1 MSRPAVLSTPPVA
14 ESAAHSPLLLPTV
27 LTGVFITI
35 LDFFIVNVAIPT
47 IRADLGAGSAAI
59 EWIVAGYGLAYGSGL
74 VLGGRLGDLFG
85 RRRVYAA
92 GLLLFTLASLAC
104 GLAGS
109 PGALITARVV
119 QGLAAALLTP
129 QVLAVIRT
137 AYTGARQARAI
148 NRYALTMGL
157 AAVFGQLV
165 GGALIEADLA
175 GSGWRACFLI
185 NVPIGIAAF
194 ALTLRHVPESRPGGT
209 RLDLGGA
216 GLITLGLVAL
226 LLPLIEGREQ
236 GWPAWTWVS
245 LAASVALLLLYA
257 RRSHPT
263 PLIDPGLFRERAV
276 TVGLLAQLAFTMTMG
291 AYFLIFALWVQQGR
305 GLDALHAGLLF
316 APIGAGYLAASLLAP
331 RFTRRFERQTIALGA
346 VLRAAALTLLLAL
359 VAAGAPLGAIAPV
372 LAVDGFGMG
381 LALAPIMGTVLARV
395 TPHHAGQAAGVLTTT
410 QQVGNALGVGIIGV
424 IFFGALGGGPAHA
437 FQHGLIY
444 LAAASL
450 GLAAI
455 VQLLPTRR

>member
-1 MSRPAVLSTPPVA
+1 MDLAA
-14 ESAAHSPLLLPTV
+14 ERAEPSPLLLPTV
-27 LTGVFITI
+27 LTGIFITI

-47 IRADLGAGSAAI
+47 IRSDLHAGAAAI
-59 EWIVAGYGLAYGSGL
+59 EWIVAGYGLSYGSGL
-74 VLGGRLGDLFG
+74 ILGGRLGDLFG

-92 GLLLFTLASLAC
+92 GLALFTVASLAC

-109 PGALITARVV
+109 PGTLVAARVV

-129 QVLAVIRT
+129 QILAVIRT
-137 AYTGARQARAI
+137 AYAGERQIRAI

-157 AAVFGQLV
+157 ASVAGQLV
-165 GGALIEADLA
+165 GGVLIHADLA

-194 ALTLRHVPESRPGGT
+194 ALTLRHVPESRPGRDT

-236 GWPAWTWVS
+236 GWPAWTW
-245 LAASVALLLLYA
+245 ASFAVAIGLFIAYA
-257 RRSHPT
+257 IRPHPA

-276 TVGLLAQLAFTMTMG
+276 TVGLLAQLTFTMTMAG
-291 AYFLIFALWVQQGR
+291 YFLIFAFYAQQGR
-305 GLDALHAGLLF
+305 GLGALGAGLLF
-316 APIGAGYLAASLLAP
+316 TPMAAGYLAASLLAP
-331 RFTRRFERQTIALGA
+331 RFTARLARQTIALGG
-346 VLRAAALTLLLAL
+346 VTRAAALVALLAL
-359 VAAGAPLGAIAPV
+359 VTAAAPLAVLVPV
-372 LAVDGFGMG
+372 LAIDGFGMG

-395 TPHHAGQAAGVLTTT
+395 APHHAGQAAGVLTTT
-410 QQVGNALGVGIIGV
+410 QQVGGALGVGIIGV
-424 IFFGALGGGPAHA
+424 IFFGALGGGAAHA

-444 LAAASL
+444 VAAASL
-450 GLAAI
+450 LLAAV
-455 VQLLPTRR
+455 VQLLPARR

>member
-1 MSRPAVLSTPPVA
+1 MSRPNVLSTAPA
-14 ESAAHSPLLLPTV
+14 TSPLLLPTV

-47 IRADLGAGSAAI
+47 IRADLGAGTAAI
-59 EWIVAGYGLAYGSGL
+59 EWIVAGYGLAYGCGL

-92 GLLLFTLASLAC
+92 GLALFTVASLAC

-109 PGALITARVV
+109 PGALVTARIA

-137 AYTGARQARAI
+137 AYAGERQTKAI
-148 NRYALTMGL
+148 SSYALTMGM

-165 GGALIEADLA
+165 GGALIEATGD
-175 GSGWRACFLI
+175 WRACFLI
-185 NVPIGIAAF
+185 NVPIGVAAF
-194 ALTLRHVPESRPGGT
+194 ALTLRHVPESRTGADV

-216 GLITLGLVAL
+216 GLITLGLAAL
-226 LLPLIEGREQ
+226 LLPLIEGRAQ

-245 LAASVALLLLYA
+245 LAVAVTLLLAYA
-257 RRSHPT
+257 RRSHPY
-263 PLIDPGLFRERAV
+263 PLIAPALFRERAV
-276 TVGLLAQLAFTMTMG
+276 TVGLVAQLAFTMTMG

-305 GLDALHAGLLF
+305 GLDPLEAGLLF
-316 APIGAGYLAASLLAP
+316 TPIGVGYLAGSLLAP
-331 RFTRRFERQTIALGA
+331 RFTARFGRQTIALGGA
-346 VLRAAALTLLLAL
+346 TRAAGLLLLLAF
-359 VAAGAPLGAIAPV
+359 VAAGAPLGVLAPA

-395 TPHHAGQAAGVLTTT
+395 APQHAGQVAGVLTTT

-424 IFFGALGGGPAHA
+424 IFFGALDGGPDHA
-437 FQHGLIY
+437 FHHGLIY
-444 LAAASL
+444 LALASL
-450 GLAAI
+450 LLAAV
-455 VQLLPTRR
+455 VQLLPAKR